1 MNFDELMEQIKN
13 PIDDTALMDASDIE
27 KNKGFGIVG
36 CFPGLFWLPLI
47 AARES
52 QYGKF
57 YANQGFITFLISTAS
72 GVIGSVF
79 RIIPVIGGLIGGLLS
94 SVLGLLA
101 IATFIFSIAH
111 AVQGRAV
118 RIPVL
123 GTVIDIFK

>member
-1 MNFDELMEQIKN
+1 MNFDDLMDQIKN
-13 PIDDTALMDASDIE
+13 PIDETALMDAADID
-27 KNKGFGIVG
+27 KNKGFGIIG

-57 YANQGFITFLISTAS
+57 YANQGFVTFVISTSS
-72 GVIGSVF
+72 GLVGSLF

-101 IATFIFSIAH
+101 IVTFIFSIYH

-123 GTVIDIFK
+123 GTALEIFK